1 MSEENTVEEV
11 NLTEDN
17 TYLTNVQE
25 TAEELGL
32 KISKPK
38 EIPEVND
45 ENVIGSPGVNR
56 EGGKKTSALAPN
68 ESGILSSTKV
78 DRMAEQKKNTSKPK
92 KEITSAV
99 FSTKNVT
106 WEGVGKVYRGYNIV
120 SQEDAQKWLTRG
132 HIRLATPEE
141 IKEEFGK

>member
-1 MSEENTVEEV
+1 MSEENTSEEI
-11 NLTEDN
+11 NLIEDN
-17 TYLTNVQE
+17 TYLTNAEE
-25 TAEELGL
+25 TAQEAGI
-32 KISKPK
+32 KVSRPK
-38 EIPEVND
+38 EIPQVDD

-56 EGGKKTSALAPN
+56 EGGKKRSALSPN
-68 ESGILSSTKV
+68 ESGILSSVKV
-78 DRMAEQKKNTSKPK
+78 DRMEQEKKNTSKPE

-120 SQEDAQKWLTRG
+120 SEEDAKKWLTRG